1 MMSIMTYD
9 IGTSSVKVSIFSN
22 EGILLSSASNT
33 LHTKVKGR
41 SVTQDPLE
49 WWNKFLNCAKIC
61 LAEARNNI
69 DDLIIVGTGQMEDTI
84 LIDKDEN
91 PLGDAILYSDSN
103 IGSYKLPK
111 ELKNILQKET
121 PNELDDYMPLIKLFF
136 FRTFSPEPLSITK
149 YIILGAKDFINF
161 KLTGIS
167 CTDPTNATTTGL
179 FNMHSGQWSSTVL
192 KYFNGKLPKI
202 YYPYEQIGFVKKN
215 ILSEIRLKQSV
226 IVLNGIGDVGAVSL
240 GTGTFK
246 VGDSCL
252 YSGTTG
258 WISTLS
264 NKISQNRELFSL
276 AGIHRGEWIIV
287 GPLLNTG
294 NVYDWAMETFLKAK
308 DYEEA
313 EMALT
318 RYKLTSVQ
326 VWPYLNGERSPHKN
340 SKIRSIIARVSQ
352 ETTREEIFTAYIRS
366 IAFALRHV
374 LDSMEDINSL
384 TAIKL
389 TGGMARSQGWCKL
402 LSNVLCKKV
411 EVLKDEIFVAQKGL
425 YNLYLLN
432 KGTKIPSIK
441 IEKSYDPSNC
451 GYFEAL
457 YEEYK
462 IYANRLLQNQTSVP
476 TYLDQ

>member
-1 MMSIMTYD
+1 MSIMTYD

-22 EGILLSSASNT
+22 EGILLSSASNP

-41 SVTQDPLE
+41 NVTQHPHE
-49 WWNKFLNCAKIC
+49 WWNKFLNCAKKC
-61 LAEARNNI
+61 LAEARSNI
-69 DDLIIVGTGQMEDTI
+69 DDLIVVGTGQMEDTI
-84 LIDKDEN
+84 LIGSDGN
-91 PLGDAILYSDSN
+91 PLRDAILYSDSN
-103 IGSYKLPK
+103 VGSYKLPK
-111 ELKNILQKET
+111 ELENMLQKET

-136 FRTFSPEPLSITK
+136 FRTFSPELLSITK

-167 CTDPTNATTTGL
+167 CTDPTNATTTGM
-179 FNMHSGQWSSTVL
+179 FNMYNGQWSSVIL

-202 YYPYEQIGFVKKN
+202 YYPYEQIGTIKKN
-215 ILSEIRLKQSV
+215 ILSALGLKQSV
-226 IVLNGIGDVGAVSL
+226 IVINGIGDVGAVTL
-240 GTGTFK
+240 GTGTFE
-246 VGDSCL
+246 VGNNYL

-258 WISTLS
+258 WIATLS
-264 NKISQNRELFSL
+264 NEISQSREFFSL

-287 GPLLNTG
+287 GSLLNTG

-313 EMALT
+313 EIALT
-318 RYKLTSVQ
+318 RYKLTSIQ

-340 SKIRSIIARVSQ
+340 SKVRSIVARVSQ
-352 ETTREEIFTAYIRS
+352 GTTREEIFTAYIRS

-374 LDSMEDINSL
+374 LDSMEDINSH
-384 TAIKL
+384 AAMRL
-389 TGGMARSQGWCKL
+389 TGGMARSQGWCEL

-411 EVLKDEIFVAQKGL
+411 EVPKDEIFVAQKGL
-425 YNLYLLN
+425 YNLYLLS

-441 IEKSYDPSNC
+441 IEKSYNPSNYC
-451 GYFEAL
+451 SFEAL

>member
-1 MMSIMTYD
+1 VSIMTYD

-22 EGILLSSASNT
+22 EGILLSSASNP

-41 SVTQDPLE
+41 SVTQDPHE
-49 WWNKFLNCAKIC
+49 WWNKFLNCAKKC
-61 LAEARNNI
+61 LAEARSNI
-69 DDLIIVGTGQMEDTI
+69 DDLIVVGTGQMEDTI
-84 LIDKDEN
+84 LIGKDGN
-91 PLGDAILYSDSN
+91 PLRDAILYSDSN
-103 IGSYKLPK
+103 VGSYKLPK

-136 FRTFSPEPLSITK
+136 FRTFSPELLSITK

-161 KLTGIS
+161 RLTGIS
-167 CTDPTNATTTGL
+167 CTDPTNATTTGM
-179 FNMHSGQWSSTVL
+179 FDMYNGQWSSVIL

-202 YYPYEQIGFVKKN
+202 YYPYEQIGTIKKN
-215 ILSEIRLKQSV
+215 ILSALGLKQSV
-226 IVLNGIGDVGAVSL
+226 IVINGIGDVGAVTL
-240 GTGTFK
+240 GTGTFE
-246 VGDSCL
+246 VGNNCL

-258 WISTLS
+258 WIATLS
-264 NKISQNRELFSL
+264 NEISQNRELFSL

-313 EMALT
+313 EIALA

-340 SKIRSIIARVSQ
+340 SKIRSIVARVSQ
-352 ETTREEIFTAYIRS
+352 GTTREEIFTAYIRS

-374 LDSMEDINSL
+374 LDSMEDINSH
-384 TAIKL
+384 AAMRL
-389 TGGMARSQGWCKL
+389 TGGMARSQGWCEL
-402 LSNVLCKKV
+402 LSNVLCKKI
-411 EVLKDEIFVAQKGL
+411 EVPKDEIFVAQKGL
-425 YNLYLLN
+425 YNLYLLS

-441 IEKSYDPSNC
+441 IEKSYNPSNC
-451 GYFEAL
+451 CSFEAL

-462 IYANRLLQNQTSVP
+462 IYANRLLQNQERVP

>member
-1 MMSIMTYD
+1 MTYD

-22 EGILLSSASNT
+22 EGILLSSASNP

-41 SVTQDPLE
+41 NVTQHPHE
-49 WWNKFLNCAKIC
+49 WWNKFLNCAKKC
-61 LAEARNNI
+61 LAEARSNI
-69 DDLIIVGTGQMEDTI
+69 DDLIVVGTGQMEDTI
-84 LIDKDEN
+84 LIGSDGN
-91 PLGDAILYSDSN
+91 PLRDAILYSDSN
-103 IGSYKLPK
+103 VGSYKLPK
-111 ELKNILQKET
+111 ELENMLQKET

-136 FRTFSPEPLSITK
+136 FRTFSPELLSITK

-167 CTDPTNATTTGL
+167 CTDPTNATTTGM
-179 FNMHSGQWSSTVL
+179 FNMYNGQWSSVIL

-202 YYPYEQIGFVKKN
+202 YYPYEQIGTIKKN
-215 ILSEIRLKQSV
+215 ILSALGLKQSV
-226 IVLNGIGDVGAVSL
+226 IVINGIGDVGAVTL
-240 GTGTFK
+240 GTGTFE
-246 VGDSCL
+246 VGNNYL

-258 WISTLS
+258 WIATLS
-264 NKISQNRELFSL
+264 NEISQSREFFSL

-287 GPLLNTG
+287 GSLLNTG

-313 EMALT
+313 EIALT
-318 RYKLTSVQ
+318 RYKLTSIQ

-340 SKIRSIIARVSQ
+340 SKVRSIVARVSQ
-352 ETTREEIFTAYIRS
+352 GTTREEIFTAYIRS

-374 LDSMEDINSL
+374 LDSMEDINSH
-384 TAIKL
+384 AAMRL
-389 TGGMARSQGWCKL
+389 TGGMARSQGWCEL

-411 EVLKDEIFVAQKGL
+411 EVPKDEIFVAQKGL
-425 YNLYLLN
+425 YNLYLLS

-441 IEKSYDPSNC
+441 IEKSYNPSNYC
-451 GYFEAL
+451 SFEAL

>member
-1 MMSIMTYD
+1 VSIMTYD

-22 EGILLSSASNT
+22 EGILLSSASNP

-41 SVTQDPLE
+41 NVTQHPHE
-49 WWNKFLNCAKIC
+49 WWNKFLNCAKKC
-61 LAEARNNI
+61 LAEARSNI
-69 DDLIIVGTGQMEDTI
+69 DDLIVVGTGQMEDTI
-84 LIDKDEN
+84 LIGSDGN
-91 PLGDAILYSDSN
+91 PLRDAILYSDSN
-103 IGSYKLPK
+103 VGSYKLPK
-111 ELKNILQKET
+111 ELENMLQKET

-136 FRTFSPEPLSITK
+136 FRTFSPELLSITK

-167 CTDPTNATTTGL
+167 CTDPTNATTTGM
-179 FNMHSGQWSSTVL
+179 FNMYNGQWSSVIL

-202 YYPYEQIGFVKKN
+202 YYPYEQIGTIKKN
-215 ILSEIRLKQSV
+215 ILSALGLKQSV
-226 IVLNGIGDVGAVSL
+226 IVINGIGDVGAVTL
-240 GTGTFK
+240 GTGTFE
-246 VGDSCL
+246 VGNNYL

-258 WISTLS
+258 WIATLS
-264 NKISQNRELFSL
+264 NEISQSREFFSL

-287 GPLLNTG
+287 GSLLNTG

-313 EMALT
+313 EIALT
-318 RYKLTSVQ
+318 RYKLTSIQ

-340 SKIRSIIARVSQ
+340 SKVRSIVARVSQ
-352 ETTREEIFTAYIRS
+352 GTTREEIFTAYIRS

-374 LDSMEDINSL
+374 LDSMEDINSH
-384 TAIKL
+384 AAMRL
-389 TGGMARSQGWCKL
+389 TGGMARSQGWCEL

-411 EVLKDEIFVAQKGL
+411 EVPKDEIFVAQKGL
-425 YNLYLLN
+425 YNLYLLS

-441 IEKSYDPSNC
+441 IEKSYNPSNYC
-451 GYFEAL
+451 SFEAL